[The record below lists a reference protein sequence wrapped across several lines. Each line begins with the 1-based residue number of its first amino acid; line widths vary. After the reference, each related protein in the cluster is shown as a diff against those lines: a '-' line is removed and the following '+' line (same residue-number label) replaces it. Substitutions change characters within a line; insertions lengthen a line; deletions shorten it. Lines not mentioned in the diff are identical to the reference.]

1 MGKLH
6 EVLAVE
12 PDLKAAAQRAV
23 NAIKG
28 LFAQGQV
35 RLLGEIRTYA
45 PLDETGDKFPDE
57 ITELAT
63 TAEAELAGLELA
75 YGPWVDAAIQKETT
89 NQKAR
94 ATVLIDG
101 EELFTLPATGLLN
114 LESKLAEIRKVYD
127 AIPTLDPTEQWTFD
141 KNQGHHISRE
151 RTSFRTKKLPRR
163 FVKAEAT
170 KEHPA
175 QVDVWTEDVR
185 VGTWRKIIHSGMM
198 TPVDK
203 EERLRRIDNLIR
215 MVRQAR
221 QRANDTE
228 VEPITVAEKLF
239 DYINLGAA

>member
-6 EVLAVE
+6 ELLAVE
-12 PDLKAAAQRAV
+12 PDLKAAAQREV
-23 NAIKG
+23 SAIKG

-35 RLLGEIRTYA
+35 RLLGEVRIYA

-63 TAEAELAGLELA
+63 TVEAELAGFELA
-75 YGPWVDAAIQKETT
+75 YGPWIDAAIQKEAT
-89 NQKAR
+89 NQQAS
-94 ATVLIDG
+94 ATILIDG
-101 EELFTLPATGLLN
+101 EEMITLPATGLLN
-114 LESKLAEIRKVYD
+114 LEGKLAEIRKAYD

-141 KNQGHHISRE
+141 KARGHYMSRE

-175 QVDVWTEDVR
+175 QVEVWTEDVR
-185 VGTWRKIIHSGMM
+185 VGTWRKIVHSGMM

-203 EERLRRIDNLIR
+203 EERLRRIDLLIR
-215 MVRQAR
+215 VVRQAR
-221 QRANDTE
+221 QRANTAE
-228 VEPITVAEKLF
+228 VVPIAVAERLF